1 MGTLP
6 EVSRH
11 FFFQSLLRGRGA
23 LHLLGVSFTRAHTR
37 FFSLPHTARQWRFSL
52 ILAHR
57 LSEGVEMIE
66 VLLDG
71 VDGGEGLAALV
82 LNVGRRDGRHAAPQE
97 TLRKRL
103 NS

>member
-1 MGTLP
+1 VGTLP

-11 FFFQSLLRGRGA
+11 FFFQSLLRGRDA
-23 LHLLGVSFTRAHTR
+23 LQLIGVSFTRGHTR
-37 FFSLPHTARQWRFSL
+37 FFSFQRVRGRFSL

-71 VDGGEGLAALV
+71 VHGGEGLAALV
-82 LNVGRRDGRHAAPQE
+82 LDVGWRDGRHAAPQE
-97 TLRKRL
+97 TLRKGL
-103 NS
+103 NC